1 MAGYNQEF
9 CSQLI
14 ADGFSFFFFLD
25 NTSLLEGLELL
36 GSLLI
41 AGIGI

>member
-1 MAGYNQEF
+1 M
-9 CSQLI
+9 
-14 ADGFSFFFFLD
+14 ADGFAFFFLD